1 MEQLK
6 INKLWVAV
14 NGGGV
19 KRKDNVLFTKER
31 IRNLLVLLVANN
43 MVVEEKNKI
52 ENWYDVLIVETR
64 YSKFRSETTTA

>member
-19 KRKDNVLFTKER
+19 KRKHIIFYLRRSAHSQLTPSSR
-31 IRNLLVLLVANN
+31 
-43 MVVEEKNKI
+43 
-52 ENWYDVLIVETR
+52 
-64 YSKFRSETTTA
+64 SKQHGG

>member
-31 IRNLLVLLVANN
+31 IRNLLLLLVANN

>member
-31 IRNLLVLLVANN
+31 IRNLLLLLVANN
-43 MVVEEKNKI
+43 MLVEEKNKI
-52 ENWYDVLIVETR
+52 EN
-64 YSKFRSETTTA
+64 

>member
-31 IRNLLVLLVANN
+31 IRNLLLLLVANN
-43 MVVEEKNKI
+43 MVVEVKNKI

>member
-31 IRNLLVLLVANN
+31 IRNLLLLLVANN
-43 MVVEEKNKI
+43 MLVEEKNKI

>member
-19 KRKDNVLFTKER
+19 KRRDNVLFTKER
-31 IRNLLVLLVANN
+31 IRNLLLLLVANN